1 MASCYGSPVFWRART
16 FAWHAAKNSLAR
28 VSPRVYSS
36 LQRLT
41 RDSGRGDGCA
51 GEAAAKYFRA
61 VIDDYRVIA
70 KASGVGDVFAG
81 KRVLELGPG
90 DTRAIALLAKQ
101 AGARSW
107 DGLDAFDIQSRDAPY
122 LDAIYRPLV
131 GDDVGRLLDDCIMH
145 ASPASLRG
153 RAPFDLVVSRAVL
166 EHVRDLDGLFA
177 TLAEVV
183 ADDAVLVHK
192 VDLRSHGVEHRH
204 ALDFLRFG
212 DAAWRAM
219 SSHVDLP
226 NRARAGRYLALAE
239 RAGLRTI
246 WAKSTHL
253 IGRDEAERVAPDLA
267 PRFRSVP
274 ADELRVLGLWLVQ
287 VGPKHPLASRGLEPI
302 GPAPHDR
309 LSAY

>member
-1 MASCYGSPVFWRART
+1 MDGRILWAART
-16 FAWHAAKNSLAR
+16 MAYHAGRNAVAR
-28 VSPRVYSS
+28 FSPRAYFA

-41 RDSGRGDGCA
+41 RDSGREDGCA

-61 VIDDYRVIA
+61 VMDDYRVVA
-70 KASGVGDVFAG
+70 EASGVGDVFAG

-107 DGLDAFDIQSRDAPY
+107 DGFDAFDIQSRDERY

-131 GDDVGRLLDDCIMH
+131 GDDVGRLLDGCIMH
-145 ASPASLRG
+145 ASGESLRARG
-153 RAPFDLVVSRAVL
+153 RFDLVLSRAVL
-166 EHVRDLDGLFA
+166 EHVRDLDALFGM
-177 TLAEVV
+177 LASVV
-183 ADDAVLVHK
+183 ADDAVLIHK

-226 NRARAGRYLALAE
+226 NRERAGRYVDLAE

-246 WAKSTHL
+246 WAKTTHL
-253 IGRDEAERVAPDLA
+253 IGRDDAERAASDLA
-267 PRFRSVP
+267 PRFRDVSP
-274 ADELRVLGLWLVQ
+274 DELRVLGLWLVQ
-287 VGPKHPLASRGLEPI
+287 VGPKHALASRPL
-302 GPAPHDR
+302 GPLGAAPHDR

>member
-1 MASCYGSPVFWRART
+1 VFLWAART
-16 FAWHAAKNSLAR
+16 FALHATKNALAR
-28 VSPRVYSS
+28 VSPRAYGAM
-36 LQRLT
+36 QRLT

-61 VIDDYRVIA
+61 VMDDYRVVA
-70 KASGVGDVFAG
+70 DASGVGDAFAG

-90 DTRAIALLAKQ
+90 DTRAVALLAKM

-107 DGLDAFDIQSRDAPY
+107 DGFDAFDIQSRDDDY
-122 LDAIYRPLV
+122 TNAIYRPLA
-131 GDDVGRLLDDCIMH
+131 GADAPRLLDDCTMH
-145 ASPASLRG
+145 ASARSLRERG
-153 RAPFDLVVSRAVL
+153 PFDLVVSRAVL
-166 EHVRDLDGLFA
+166 EHVRDLDGLFRM
-177 TLAEVV
+177 LAGVV

-212 DAAWRAM
+212 DAAWSAM

-226 NRARAGRYLALAE
+226 NRERVSHYLGLAE

-246 WAKSTHL
+246 WAKTTHL
-253 IGRDEAERVAPDLA
+253 IGRDDAARVARDLA
-267 PRFRSVP
+267 PRFRDVP

-287 VGPKHPLASRGLEPI
+287 VGSQHPLASRTREPL
-302 GPAPHDR
+302 GPAPHER
-309 LSAY
+309 LSTY

>member
-1 MASCYGSPVFWRART
+1 MGWFART
-16 FAWHAAKNSLAR
+16 VAYYAARNAVAR
-28 VSPRVYSS
+28 FSPRAYSA

-41 RDSGRGDGCA
+41 RDSGRGDGCG

-61 VIDDYRVIA
+61 VMDDYRVIA
-70 KASGVGDVFAG
+70 DASGVGELLAG

-90 DTRAIALLAKQ
+90 DTRAIALLAKM

-107 DGLDAFDIQSRDAPY
+107 DGYDAFDIQSRDERY
-122 LDAIYRPLV
+122 LDAIYRPLAG
-131 GDDVGRLLDDCIMH
+131 GDQFRRLLDGCMMH
-145 ASPASLRG
+145 ASEATLRG
-153 RAPFDLVVSRAVL
+153 RAPFDVVISRAVL
-166 EHVRDLDGLFA
+166 EHVRDLEGLFRL
-177 TLAEVV
+177 LAGVA

-192 VDLRSHGVEHRH
+192 VDLRSHGVERDH

-212 DAAWRAM
+212 DGAWRAM

-226 NRARAGRYLALAE
+226 NRERASRYLDLAE

-246 WAKSTHL
+246 WAKTTHL
-253 IGRDEAERVAPDLA
+253 IGRDDAERAARGLA
-267 PRFRSVP
+267 QRFRTVSP
-274 ADELRVLGLWLVQ
+274 DELRILGLWLVQ
-287 VGPKHPLASRGLEPI
+287 VGPKHPLASRPLEPL